1 MIFLEVNSWIMS
13 LPPPF
18 SQQYF
23 LFSSLVANFHKLVV
37 IFGENLE
44 NKEISRK
51 IFKRGGG
58 GGVIPLKNKKY
69 VSKNI
74 RCYIWLLGIM

>member
-1 MIFLEVNSWIMS
+1 MCIFCNVQFTFVKINETWCNDILEVNSWIMS
-13 LPPPF
+13 LPPTF

-51 IFKRGGG
+51 IFKGGG
-58 GGVIPLKNKKY
+58 GGHSFKK
-69 VSKNI
+69 
-74 RCYIWLLGIM
+74 